1 VKIVHTSITVKNMD
15 ESVKFYR
22 DIMGMELL
30 RRREIPENK
39 AEVAFLRDHDGG
51 DTLELTWWK
60 EKTDWTSG
68 DELDHLAFSVPN
80 MDEAMAKFK
89 KAGVK
94 VTKEPYSLRGATNR
108 IAFIEDPNGI
118 WLELVEG
125 R

>member
-1 VKIVHTSITVKNMD
+1 MD
-15 ESVKFYR
+15 ESIKFYR
-22 DIMGMELL
+22 DIMGMQLL

-39 AEVAFLRDHDGG
+39 AEVAFLQDREGG

-60 EKTDWTSG
+60 EQIDWTTG

-80 MDEAMAKFK
+80 MDETMAKFK

-94 VTKEPYSLRGATNR
+94 VAKEPYSLKGSTSR

-118 WLELVEG
+118 WLELIES

>member
-1 VKIVHTSITVKNMD
+1 MKIVHTSITVKNMD
-15 ESVKFYR
+15 ESIKFYR
-22 DIMGMELL
+22 DIMGMQLL

-39 AEVAFLRDHDGG
+39 AEVAFLQDREGG

-60 EKTDWTSG
+60 EQIDWTTG

-80 MDEAMAKFK
+80 MDETMAKFK

-94 VTKEPYSLRGATNR
+94 VAKEPYSLKGSTSR

-118 WLELVEG
+118 WLELIES